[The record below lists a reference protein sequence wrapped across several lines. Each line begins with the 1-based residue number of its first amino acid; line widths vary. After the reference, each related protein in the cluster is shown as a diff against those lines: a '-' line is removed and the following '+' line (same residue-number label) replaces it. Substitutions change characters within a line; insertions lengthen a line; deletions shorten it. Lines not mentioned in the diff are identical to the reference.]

1 MGYKWSKR
9 KGQEGIQILS
19 KGGFLYTEDTALI
32 SMYNR
37 GVELKNGTKDI
48 YNFTLIKDKELL
60 SYISGDKLKTIEE
73 KEANYKKFFETD
85 DAGNLLKDKNGQYI
99 FSSDKFKA
107 EFGKDVGTDN
117 KLQLAEREY
126 FSKERKIS
134 ATAEKNAIKASGLD
148 YRRDNTG
155 LYRTIAGAASLAAL
169 AFGLSAKATAD
180 GVGGISGLPIYSR
193 THAYASA
200 KVGGI
205 VGAIAT
211 GATIPFIHDKDG
223 KTNKRQDAADLYKK
237 CQNENV
243 TTVVPLEKIEPASVV
258 QPQELSVDDKIEV
271 EEETPCYNVVDG
283 VPVETIRYGGYWHY
297 ANLYNNCD
305 TGKPLTTKQI
315 NELTQLLKPGHV
327 GSSIQKGNTRS
338 TRILQR
344 EITLKDGTK
353 VCLADNEEIKRRV
366 AKMKTR
372 SGGRDMKLDDH
383 KVIVRDCNGNIMYT
397 V

>member
-1 MGYKWSKR
+1 M
-9 KGQEGIQILS
+9 
-19 KGGFLYTEDTALI
+19 
-32 SMYNR
+32 
-37 GVELKNGTKDI
+37 
-48 YNFTLIKDKELL
+48 L